1 MELLVEIEE
10 ENKISDYE
18 KERGKPMPT
27 LLHGAIQ
34 FNIGFTLKTAYP
46 NQYRFASE
54 VTLNTQPLGS
64 TPDLIVYPQQALDF
78 KNDPSRREDAP
89 LLTIEIQS
97 ASQSTK
103 EMVEKLEPYFD
114 FGVKSCWIVIP
125 TLQAILVYDSP
136 THYEFYHEDEI
147 LKDKT
152 LDIEIDLKKVF
163 E

>member
-1 MELLVEIEE
+1 LNYR
-10 ENKISDYE
+10 NK
-18 KERGKPMPT
+18 
-27 LLHGAIQ
+27 
-34 FNIGFTLKTAYP
+34 
-46 NQYRFASE
+46 YRIASE
-54 VTLNTQPLGS
+54 VTLNSQPIIS

-89 LLTIEIQS
+89 LLAIEIQS
-97 ASQSTK
+97 ASQSTND
-103 EMVEKLEPYFD
+103 MVEKLEPYFE

-136 THYEFYHEDEI
+136 THYEFYQKNEI

-152 LDIEIDLKKVF
+152 LNIKIDLNKVF

>member
-1 MELLVEIEE
+1 MELLVEIGE

-34 FNIGFTLKTAYP
+34 FNLGFILKTAYP
-46 NQYRFASE
+46 NQYGFASE

-78 KNDPSRREDAP
+78 KNNPSRREDAP
-89 LLTIEIQS
+89 LLAIEIQS
-97 ASQSTK
+97 ASQSTN
-103 EMVEKLEPYFD
+103 EMVEKLKPYFE

-136 THYEFYHEDEI
+136 THYEFYQKNEI

-152 LDIEIDLKKVF
+152 LNIKIDLNKVF